1 MIRYY
6 YIEANRGKYPIAKMV
21 RWAKVS
27 RSGFYAWLSRK
38 PSSRDNSN
46 DELLSIIRQIH
57 EKSNKTYGSVRMV
70 KELRKKGIRVNH
82 KRVERIMK
90 ENNIHGKARRKYKAT
105 TYSDHDMPVAENI
118 LNRNFSAK
126 HPGKKMVSD
135 ITYIPTDE
143 GWLYLAGVMDLCGRK
158 MVGVAMDGRMTK
170 KLVMAALQDAIH
182 HTRDVNGCILH
193 SDRGS
198 QYCSKDYCQLA
209 KQHGFTMSMSRKG
222 NCWDNAPM
230 ESFWGTLKQE
240 WLNEKH
246 FRTRSEAKAA
256 VFEYIWIFYNRQR
269 IHSSNNYQTPEEYY
283 MERIP
288 VKKIVA

>member
-21 RWAKVS
+21 RWAQVS
-27 RSGFYAWLSRK
+27 RSGFYAWHSRK
-38 PSSRDNSN
+38 PSSRDDSN
-46 DELLSIIRQIH
+46 DELLRIIKQIH
-57 EKSNKTYGSVRMV
+57 EKSNKTYGSIRMV
-70 KELRKKGIRVNH
+70 KELRKRGIRVNH

-90 ENNIHGKARRKYKAT
+90 ENGIYGKARRKYKAT
-105 TYSDHDMPVAENI
+105 TYSSHDMPVAENV
-118 LNRNFSAK
+118 LNRNFIAE
-126 HPGKKMVSD
+126 HPGEKMVSD

-158 MVGVAMDGRMTK
+158 MVGVAMDSRMTQN
-170 KLVMAALQDAIH
+170 LVITALQDAIN
-182 HTRDVNGCILH
+182 HTSDVNGCILH

-198 QYCSKDYCQLA
+198 QYCSKDYNQMA
-209 KQHGFTMSMSRKG
+209 KQHGFTVSMSRKG

-246 FRTRSEAKAA
+246 FRTRAEAKAA

-283 MERIP
+283 MEHVS
-288 VKKIVA
+288 VKKIAA

>member
-21 RWAKVS
+21 RWANVS

-38 PSSRDNSN
+38 PSPRDKSN
-46 DELLSIIRQIH
+46 DELLHIIKQIH
-57 EKSNKTYGSVRMV
+57 EKSNKTYGSVRIFR
-70 KELRKKGIRVNH
+70 KLRKKGIKVNH

-90 ENNIHGKARRKYKAT
+90 ENT
-105 TYSDHDMPVAENI
+105 TYSDHDMPVAENV
-118 LNRNFSAK
+118 LNRNFSAE

-158 MVGVAMDGRMTK
+158 MVGVAMDCRMTK
-170 KLVMAALQDAIH
+170 QLVMSALQDAMN
-182 HTRDVNGCILH
+182 HTSDVNGCILH

-198 QYCSKDYCQLA
+198 QYCSKDYCQMA
-209 KQHGFTMSMSRKG
+209 KQNGFTMSMSRKG

-246 FRTRSEAKAA
+246 FRTRAEAKAA

-269 IHSSNNYQTPEEYY
+269 IHSSNDYQTPEEYY
-283 MERIP
+283 MERMPIE
-288 VKKIVA
+288 KIAA

>member
-38 PSSRDNSN
+38 PSPRDKSN
-46 DELLSIIRQIH
+46 DELLSIIKQIH

-70 KELRKKGIRVNH
+70 KELRQRGIRVNH

-90 ENNIHGKARRKYKAT
+90 ENGIYGKARRKYKAT
-105 TYSDHDMPVAENI
+105 TYSGHDMPVAENV
-118 LNRNFSAK
+118 LNRNFAAE

-158 MVGVAMDGRMTK
+158 MVGVAMDSRMTK
-170 KLVMAALQDAIH
+170 NLVMAALQDAIN
-182 HTRDVNGCILH
+182 HTGDVTGCILH

-198 QYCSKDYCQLA
+198 QYCSKDYCQMA
-209 KQHGFTMSMSRKG
+209 KQNGFTMSMSRKG

-246 FRTRSEAKAA
+246 FHTRAEAKAA

-283 MERIP
+283 MKRLQVE
-288 VKKIVA
+288 KIAA

>member
-27 RSGFYAWLSRK
+27 KSGYYAWRSRK
-38 PSSRDNSN
+38 PSLRDKSN
-46 DELLSIIRQIH
+46 NELLDIIKAIH
-57 EKSNKTYGSVRMV
+57 EKSNKTYGSTRIVR
-70 KELRKKGIRVNH
+70 EISKKGINANH
-82 KRVERIMK
+82 KRIERIMK
-90 ENNIHGKARRKYKAT
+90 ENGIKGKARRKYKAT

-118 LNRNFSAK
+118 LNRNFMAE
-126 HPGKKMVSD
+126 HPGQKMVSD

-143 GWLYLAGVMDLCGRK
+143 GWLYLACVMDLCGRK
-158 MVGVAMDGRMTK
+158 IVGVAMDSRMTK
-170 KLVMAALQDAIH
+170 KLVIAALQDAIN
-182 HTRDVNGCILH
+182 HTIDVSGCILH

-198 QYCSKDYCQLA
+198 QYCSKDYIEMAGKHC
-209 KQHGFTMSMSRKG
+209 FTMSMSRQG

-246 FRTRSEAKAA
+246 FRTRAEAKSA

-269 IHSSNNYQTPEEYY
+269 IHSSNNYKTPEEYY
-283 MERIP
+283 AARENL
-288 VKKIVA
+288 KKVAA